1 MTFKDVPAIV
11 RSAYASSVSIE
22 TITSSFERSA
32 ILPFNPEK
40 IVEIMKIRIEPPPT
54 RALVQPL
61 NLQEAVTQIVEGLI
75 KGDEPETLLT
85 RSHRR
90 IPTRKNGL
98 ALLYTSSDAKARGD
112 QDQLYR
118 VLRNGTKPDLV
129 MLSQQQK
136 LPVMDGTKVKLRRR
150 LVEELGNLNLIP
162 HFSKEDIELLD
173 SLSN

>member
-75 KGDEPETLLT
+75 KGDEPETLPT

-90 IPTRKNGL
+90 IPTRQNGL

-112 QDQLYR
+112 QDELYR
-118 VLRNGTKPDLV
+118 VLRNGSKPDLV
-129 MLSQQQK
+129 MLSQQHK
-136 LPVMDGTKVKLRRR
+136 LPVDGTKVKLRRR